1 MSKAAGNS
9 RPHRSPKGPDVRI
22 SVSNF
27 GPIERGSIDLRPM
40 NIFVGPSNTGKT
52 YFATLIYAIHQTM
65 RGFPR
70 LPPIMGYIFHD
81 ATETIDEF
89 VKVIP
94 KITEKLDSEQGVFHF
109 SDLPESMRDRIQS
122 TLTDHDLLA
131 RDWEIELERC
141 FDVDTLSELI
151 QAQSKSTGAKID
163 LSIEEKENPLWNF
176 HMQVLSHGI
185 RVDGKIEDFEIGHIF
200 RSFEERIEKAFSTG
214 SLRGAVNNLRELFES
229 SESYVYYLPSDRGGI
244 MHSHR
249 AIAIS
254 LLNRATRPNTRR
266 HSEIP
271 TFSGVMTDF
280 IQHIIAYEDSELRDE
295 EPESELAK
303 IASELE
309 SRVLGGRIETVR
321 AASRGYPDI
330 VYRPEGME
338 KGMRLNRASSMV
350 SELAPVALF
359 IRGHVRA
366 GDTLI
371 IDEPEAH
378 LHPAAQTEMAVALA
392 RLAQAGV
399 RVVIT
404 THSEWPLQEIGN
416 LMREGELG
424 EGDGDSPSLRPRDVG
439 VWLFKKKGSEGSVVE
454 KIQFDRVEGIG
465 PPDYEDVAESLY
477 NRSADLQN
485 RLAERAGG
493 GEPEA

>member
-52 YFATLIYAIHQTM
+52 YFATLVYAIHRITK
-65 RGFPR
+65 GFPR
-70 LPPIMGYIFHD
+70 LPPIMNYVFYD
-81 ATETIDEF
+81 VANFAETIQ
-89 VKVIP
+89 KVI
-94 KITEKLDSEQGVFHF
+94 ESLDSKQGKFHF
-109 SDLPESMRDRIQS
+109 SDLPESVRNRVQS
-122 TLTDHDLLA
+122 TLTDHGILA
-131 RDWEIELERC
+131 HDWEIELERC

-151 QAQSKSTGAKID
+151 QAQGESTGANIG
-163 LSIEEKENPLWNF
+163 LSIGEKGNPLWNF
-176 HMQVLSHGI
+176 YMQVLGHGI
-185 RVDGKIEDFEIGHIF
+185 RVDGKIEDFEIGHML
-200 RSFEERIEKAFSTG
+200 RRLEEKIEKVFSTG
-214 SLRGAVNNLRELFES
+214 SLKGVVNNLHELFES
-229 SESYVYYLPSDRGGI
+229 NESDVYYLPSDRGGI

-271 TFSGVMTDF
+271 TFSGVMADF
-280 IQHIIAYEDSELRDE
+280 MRHIIAYEGPELRDE
-295 EPESELAK
+295 EPENELAN

-309 SRVLGGRIETVR
+309 GRVLGGRIEVVR

-330 VYRPEGME
+330 VYRPRGME

-350 SELAPVALF
+350 SEIAPVAFF
-359 IRGHVRA
+359 IRSHVRA
-366 GDTLI
+366 GDTVI

-392 RLAQAGV
+392 RLVRAGV
-399 RVVIT
+399 RVVMT
-404 THSEWPLQEIGN
+404 THSEWLLQEIGN

-454 KIQFDRVEGIG
+454 EIQFDRVEGIG

-493 GEPEA
+493 DEPEA